1 MTSRLADTEIEA
13 QLNDLYA
20 AVPASQKVL
29 SSEDMPVMPVS
40 SSLWGRIIFFILSVS
55 LFDTASALPANTSS
69 PVVRPFVLP
78 PPKQHLSR
86 RHKGRDKSFSP
97 RLDVNFPDPCLVQ
110 DQDDHW
116 VSFATSG
123 GGYHIQVAV
132 ADDLFG
138 EWTHLQQDALP
149 GDGWTSG
156 RNYWAPDVRKLED
169 DSYIMYFSGELPEGG
184 HCIGVARSHN
194 STGPYTMD
202 PKPFAC
208 PRDEGGAI
216 DPAGFFDEST
226 NKRYVVYKVDG
237 NALNN
242 GSGTPIRLQEVSTKD
257 GSTPIGKPV
266 DILDRIASEDGPL
279 VEAPSLVRTEQ
290 GKYLLFFS
298 SHMYTGDAYDVK
310 WAMSDRVEGPYT
322 RGSSPF
328 LKTPALGLKGPGGGT
343 SSENGQ
349 FMVFH
354 AWCGKGKRCMYAI
367 GYGLDYE

>member
-1 MTSRLADTEIEA
+1 M
-13 QLNDLYA
+13 
-20 AVPASQKVL
+20 
-29 SSEDMPVMPVS
+29 
-40 SSLWGRIIFFILSVS
+40 
-55 LFDTASALPANTSS
+55 
-69 PVVRPFVLP
+69 
-78 PPKQHLSR
+78 
-86 RHKGRDKSFSP
+86 
-97 RLDVNFPDPCLVQ
+97 
-110 DQDDHW
+110 
-116 VSFATSG
+116 SFATSG

-132 ADDLFG
+132 ADDLMG

-202 PKPFAC
+202 PEPFAC

-216 DPAGFFDEST
+216 DPAGFFDESKK
-226 NKRYVVYKVDG
+226 KRYVVYKVDG
-237 NALNN
+237 NALND

-266 DILDRIASEDGPL
+266 DILDRIVSEDGPL

-298 SHMYTGDAYDVK
+298 SHIYTGDAYDLK
-310 WAMSDRVEGPYT
+310 YAISDRVEGPYR
-322 RGSSPF
+322 RGKAPF
-328 LKTPALGLKGPGGGT
+328 LKTPTLGLKGPGGGT

-367 GYGLDYE
+367 GYGLEYD